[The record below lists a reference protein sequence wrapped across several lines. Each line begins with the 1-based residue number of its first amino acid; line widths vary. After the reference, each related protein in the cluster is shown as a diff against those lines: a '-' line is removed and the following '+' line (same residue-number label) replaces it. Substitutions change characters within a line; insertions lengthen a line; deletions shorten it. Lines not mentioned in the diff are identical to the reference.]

1 MTPRAVREVL
11 ELYPE
16 EHRASAG
23 IWAKD
28 RRGSEMFYPIMSLS
42 IAAVEAPQG
51 RFASHHE
58 IAARVSE
65 VKEHAKSIAGN
76 TPPRRRR
83 CRTVVVDRLVRCNT
97 TVIIPQCNG
106 DV

>member
-1 MTPRAVREVL
+1 MARRRARCIRRPCCSMTPLAAREVL

-16 EHRASAG
+16 EHRATAG

-28 RRGSEMFYPIMSLS
+28 RRGSEMFYLIMSLS

-51 RFASHHE
+51 RFTSHHE

-65 VKEHAKSIAGN
+65 VQEHAKSIAGN
-76 TPPRRRR
+76 KPVYRPPPRR
-83 CRTVVVDRLVRCNT
+83 
-97 TVIIPQCNG
+97 Q
-106 DV
+106 